1 MSEEIGLLAG
11 KIWNFLNAKGE
22 VSVLLLKTKLG
33 VPSSLLYLAL
43 GWLMREE
50 KIYIKQET
58 KDYRVGL
65 R

>member
-11 KIWNFLNAKGE
+11 KIWNLLNAKGE

>member
-1 MSEEIGLLAG
+1 MSEQVGLLAG

-22 VSVLLLKTKLG
+22 VPVLVLKTKLG
-33 VPSSLLYLAL
+33 VPNSLLYLAL

-50 KIYIKQET
+50 KIYIKKER

-65 R
+65 H

>member
-22 VSVLLLKTKLG
+22 ISVLLLKTKLG

-43 GWLMREE
+43 GWLMREQ